1 MATPASQ
8 TLEKALGLFAV
19 VLADDGNNPLSV
31 LAERAGLPFSTAHR
45 LTATLERQGMIQKES
60 RGRYVAGPTMLA
72 AARTLDEGRL
82 VARLSRPVLAGLA
95 RRLKQTVHLG
105 QLEDGMVTYLLKE
118 SHGPAATFTQEGMQL
133 EAYCSGIGKV
143 LLAHLDEDRRE
154 RYLAD
159 GPFVALTPSTI
170 VKPSALRDH
179 LAIVKAQG
187 WAVDDS
193 EVFETLK
200 CVAAPLRCSD
210 GTVVAAV
217 SISSPAGLADDAY
230 EHALVTL
237 LEAVTTIEAKLT
249 HAAHAKPD

>member
-1 MATPASQ
+1 
-8 TLEKALGLFAV
+8 
-19 VLADDGNNPLSV
+19 
-31 LAERAGLPFSTAHR
+31 
-45 LTATLERQGMIQKES
+45 
-60 RGRYVAGPTMLA
+60 
-72 AARTLDEGRL
+72 
-82 VARLSRPVLAGLA
+82 
-95 RRLKQTVHLG
+95 
-105 QLEDGMVTYLLKE
+105 MVTYLLEE